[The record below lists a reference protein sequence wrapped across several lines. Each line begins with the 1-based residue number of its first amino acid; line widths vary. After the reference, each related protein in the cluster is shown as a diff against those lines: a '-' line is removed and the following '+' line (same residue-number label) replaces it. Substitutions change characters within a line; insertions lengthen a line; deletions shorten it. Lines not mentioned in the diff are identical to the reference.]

1 MVFLT
6 FVWCLWLHLLCRK
19 AANEPTDQ
27 TYENVIFHAH
37 KEIPFFILT
46 NTEIWT
52 NDVSARA
59 KKKLT
64 MTEIL
69 SSKAI
74 IFRNA

>member
-6 FVWCLWLHLLCRK
+6 FVWCLCFHLLCRK
-19 AANEPTDQ
+19 AANEPTEQ

-37 KEIPFFILT
+37 KEIPLLT